1 MPQAKGLA
9 DLMRNADPGSLGAVE
24 RTGKLLPGR
33 GLWQVSAA
41 AAALVALIAFA
52 PAARGQSEVHNG
64 GRIRIDG
71 FSDDFTDSES
81 VFMLNTRVSPP
92 VLEESRTDS
101 RWQDNDISQI
111 KFTWDADS
119 VYIAADGVINGNN
132 MLLLFDVG
140 NPAPGILHD
149 TGARFNGLT
158 SMANLNSWRRNFV
171 FDNGFAPDLF
181 MATWDGNTTPKLL
194 TVQGANTVLDESPAN
209 ASGGTGQFR
218 SAASFSGTKQGSMEL
233 AIPWWKFLGF
243 SSPTGLERRYI
254 PEYRDTVTVLPPGV
268 RFIRFAGVVTGGG
281 DGTGGPDS
289 APDNLQGHEVDAGIQ
304 ETIDNFAIL
313 DLDTLDVNGRPGPD
327 GIPDFSRSGGGRTV
341 IVQPKSR
348 ITFKVQPPIRSVRFE
363 LDSLAFSRPSFAPSR
378 QQRAGFRF
386 AATSPDLSGPSD
398 LAGRSVTV
406 SAAVYDMRG
415 QLVRRIYTNDRRPAE
430 RPADG
435 KDSWDGRDDNGSL
448 VPGGIY
454 LLRLVLEPAQFRKL
468 APIVVVR

>member
-1 MPQAKGLA
+1 MAL
-9 DLMRNADPGSLGAVE
+9 
-24 RTGKLLPGR
+24 
-33 GLWQVSAA
+33 
-41 AAALVALIAFA
+41 AALA
-52 PAARGQSEVHNG
+52 PPARCQSGLHIG

-81 VFMLNTRVSPP
+81 VFLLNAHVNPP
-92 VLEESRTDS
+92 VPEESRTDS

-111 KFTWDADS
+111 RITWDADS
-119 VYIAADGVINGNN
+119 VYIAGDGVINGNN

-140 NPAPGILHD
+140 DPAPGILHD
-149 TGARFNGLT
+149 TGARFAGLG

-171 FDNGFAPDLF
+171 FDNGFTPDLF

-194 TVQGANTVLDESPAN
+194 TVQSANQVLDESPAN
-209 ASGGTGQFR
+209 ASGGTGQFQ

-233 AIPWWKFLGF
+233 ALPWWKFLGF
-243 SSPTGLERRYI
+243 SAPTGVERRYI

-327 GIPDFSRSGGGRTV
+327 GIPDFSRSSGGRSV
-341 IVQPKSR
+341 IVQPKAR
-348 ITFKVQPPIRSVRFE
+348 IRFKVQPPIRSVRFE
-363 LDSLAFSRPSFAPSR
+363 LDSLAFTRPSFAPSR
-378 QQRAGFRF
+378 QQRAAFRF
-386 AATSPDLSGPSD
+386 SATSPDLTGPSD
-398 LAGRSVTV
+398 VAGRTVTV

-415 QLVRRIYTNDRRPAE
+415 QRIRSIYSNDRRTAE
-430 RPADG
+430 KPTNPMDT
-435 KDSWDGRDDNGSL
+435 WDGRDDHGSL

-454 LLRLVLEPAQFRKL
+454 LLRLVLEPAQFRKV